1 MSTYRCSDLS
11 LSQKRAF
18 SHPATKV
25 YKQSRISGTFLSQ
38 VVRYRHFF
46 MHPSCLIQKHQVPLS
61 VSEGSKALT
70 QMWKGYVN
78 FRRKKT
84 WFDLG
89 QISDIRSSL
98 GNLFRLRKTLLTLGF
113 TEGENTFCPGETQ
126 RDVTKRRYLMAQE
139 WESAG
144 PSWCHY
150 LVNKL

>member
-46 MHPSCLIQKHQVPLS
+46 MHPSCLIQKLQVPLS
-61 VSEGSKALT
+61 VSEGSKART

-89 QISDIRSSL
+89 KIGDIRSSL
-98 GNLFRLRKTLLTLGF
+98 GNYFRFRKRLLTLGF

-126 RDVTKRRYLMAQE
+126 RGCDETAVFDGPRMRKRWAIMVSFPGE
-139 WESAG
+139 
-144 PSWCHY
+144 
-150 LVNKL
+150 